1 MAHYVI
7 GLAKSK
13 ATYGDT
19 EWHEQWR
26 ECYAKEQDAERVFNE
41 RVGMGVRHYTFK
53 RVSRDT
59 FEGKNLRLELR

>member
-1 MAHYVI
+1 MKHDVI
-7 GLAKSK
+7 GLAKSR
-13 ATYGDT
+13 ATYGDS

-26 ECYAKEQDAERVFNE
+26 EHYREEKDAERVFNE

-53 RVSRDT
+53 RINRDT